1 MFLTAGCRRPFWDR
15 RLDKLDCLFSAS
27 LMLHLVA
34 SLYYADPGFA
44 EGGGPSWRLEVSL
57 IVINLGVLAAAVCLS
72 LMSLLED
79 RFKAAAVAGLSKSIA
94 ALIMSLQLEMRSKSQ
109 SLLDALEEIK
119 KAVPALVEGCRVS
132 HPVRGG
138 GVLTAVVPDDARGK
152 LYHVDFDNGEI
163 HHYSA
168 ESATKL
174 HVDKDRGGAPADAV
188 LLEEF
193 QLMAQQC
200 LQGSVHVSPA
210 ALEAL
215 FLALN
220 ALDAGQGAIAC
231 APHAWVSV
239 SMVPSPSAV
248 CGASASVR

>member
-1 MFLTAGCRRPFWDR
+1 M
-15 RLDKLDCLFSAS
+15 FSAS

-34 SLYYADPGFA
+34 SMYYADPGFA
-44 EGGGPSWRLEVSL
+44 EGGSEGGGPSSRLEVSL
-57 IVINLGVLAAAVCLS
+57 IVINLGAVAAAVCLFI
-72 LMSLLED
+72 LSLLED
-79 RFKAAAVAGLSKSIA
+79 SFKAAAVAGLSKAIA

-119 KAVPALVEGCRVS
+119 KSVPALVEGCRVS

-174 HVDKDRGGAPADAV
+174 HVDKDRGDAPADAV
-188 LLEEF
+188 LLDEF
-193 QLMAQQC
+193 QQMAQQC
-200 LQGSVHVSPA
+200 LQGSLRVSPA

-220 ALDAGQGAIAC
+220 ALDACQGAIAY
-231 APHAWVSV
+231 APQTWVSI
-239 SMVPSPSAV
+239 SLVPSPSAV
-248 CGASASVR
+248 RGASASVR